1 MRVADAVEVARY
13 APDLDEHVALGATA
27 MDHPDESWRWTPA
40 LLLAATTCFAI
51 VVLTAGFYRSSWM
64 LGDIAYHRGV
74 AYTMQAGL
82 LEGEGPFAG
91 LTTYYGG
98 LYSLGL
104 GLVAGSR
111 PFDTV
116 LSVVSWPAT
125 LLIPLALLLLGTR
138 LWGRDRLAIAIFVLL
153 GTVAAPLHSDRNLV
167 WVDSVLPMGSA
178 FWPLYP
184 RDIALSLLIVGLWS
198 ATSNRRFVRVGLTG
212 VAVGLIA
219 TFHAQ
224 MALLLSWF
232 IVVYFVGRCFERRS
246 VLPFVEGIA
255 AAGIALLVSAWWWL
269 PRVTAVE
276 AGGLLLADYPGRE
289 AMRLGPVS
297 FVQAFGVVGILSI
310 FGMALLAALWREHR
324 SWRIIA
330 VWLAA
335 FLPLILVNRAIPSIE
350 LFTERRIW
358 LVASIGLVALA
369 ANATVLIARALP
381 RRAGRLTLPR
391 AAAAWAVVAVIVV
404 TSIPG
409 TIATSRVMRGSWV
422 PGNLGSATVDAPRW
436 LGVTAEIHRTVQAQG
451 PTILG
456 TYDAYEVWAWSFT
469 GAQVPSAWLPG
480 PIKLG
485 FDPEKLTGSG
495 YLDRVRRVET
505 AFDTGRVGICSL
517 RQSDRMGAVLLE
529 ASGGLVGSYDRT
541 IASPFRVEPRDRTE
555 ATILRA
561 VGPGMTYVDQ
571 NSWDML
577 RLDLGA
583 VVSLPWHDEGIRRLM
598 LDVRRVGG
606 GVGPLLE
613 VRTDDRSYLVY
624 GDGGRFQRI
633 VVEIDGADGIDV
645 VALDALDMTR
655 VTGFAL
661 WPEVAGRSDGLFTM
675 SAADACAGVQQ

>member
-1 MRVADAVEVARY
+1 MGVGPGD
-13 APDLDEHVALGATA
+13 PPLGT
-27 MDHPDESWRWTPA
+27 WLWTPTI
-40 LLLAATTCFAI
+40 LLAATAIFAL
-51 VVLTAGFYRSSWM
+51 VVLTAGFYRSNWM

-98 LYSLGL
+98 LYPLGL
-104 GLVAGSR
+104 GLISGSR

-116 LSVVSWPAT
+116 LSVVSWPAS
-125 LLIPLALLLLGTR
+125 LLIPMALLLLGTR
-138 LWGRDRLAIAIFVLL
+138 LWGRDRLAIALFVLL
-153 GTVAAPLHSDRNLV
+153 GTIAAPLHSDRNLV

-184 RDIALSLLIVGLWS
+184 RDVALSLLIVGLWS
-198 ATSNRRFVRVGLTG
+198 ATSDRRLVRVGLTG
-212 VAVGLIA
+212 VAVGLTA

-246 VLPFVEGIA
+246 VIPLVEGTV
-255 AAGIALLVSAWWWL
+255 AAGIALIVSAWWWV
-269 PRVTAVE
+269 PRVTALQ

-289 AMRLGPVS
+289 AMRLAPVS
-297 FVQAFGVVGILSI
+297 FVKAFGVIGILSI
-310 FGMALLAALWREHR
+310 FGMALLAALWRQHR
-324 SWRIIA
+324 SWRIVA

-335 FLPLILVNRAIPSIE
+335 FLPLILVNRALPSIE

-358 LVASIGLVALA
+358 LVASIGLVALS
-369 ANATVLIARALP
+369 ANVAVLIARALP
-381 RRAGRLTLPR
+381 RHAGRLTLPR
-391 AAAAWAVVAVIVV
+391 AAGAWAVAAVIVTMSV
-404 TSIPG
+404 PG
-409 TIATSRVMRGSWV
+409 TIATARVMRGSWV

-436 LGVTAEIHRTVQAQG
+436 LGVTAELHRTVQAHG

-485 FDPEKLTGSG
+485 FDPKDLTGSG
-495 YLDRVRRVET
+495 YLDRVRRVEN
-505 AFDTGRVGICSL
+505 AFDAGRIGICSL

-555 ATILRA
+555 ATIQRT

-583 VVSLPWHDEGIRRLM
+583 VVSLPWHDPGIRRLM
-598 LDVRRVGG
+598 IEVRRVGG
-606 GVGPLLE
+606 GDGPLLE
-613 VRTDDRSYLVY
+613 VRTEGRSYPMY
-624 GDGGRFQRI
+624 GEGGRFQRI
-633 VVEIDGADGIDV
+633 VVEIDGADGIDL
-645 VALDALDMTR
+645 VALDALDITR
-655 VTGFAL
+655 ITGFAF
-661 WPEVAGRSDGLFTM
+661 WPEVTGRSDGLFTM

>member
-1 MRVADAVEVARY
+1 MGVGPGD
-13 APDLDEHVALGATA
+13 PPIGPWL
-27 MDHPDESWRWTPA
+27 WTPTI
-40 LLLAATTCFAI
+40 LLAATAIFAL
-51 VVLTAGFYRSSWM
+51 VVLTAGFYRSNWM

-82 LEGEGPFAG
+82 LQGEGPFAG

-98 LYSLGL
+98 LYPLGL
-104 GLVAGSR
+104 GLIAGSR

-116 LSVVSWPAT
+116 LSVVSWPAS
-125 LLIPLALLLLGTR
+125 LLIPMALLLLGTR
-138 LWGRDRLAIAIFVLL
+138 LWGRDRLAIALFVFL
-153 GTVAAPLHSDRNLV
+153 GTIAAPLHSDRNLV

-184 RDIALSLLIVGLWS
+184 RDVALSLLIAGLWS
-198 ATSNRRFVRVGLTG
+198 ATSDRRFVRVGLTG
-212 VAVGLIA
+212 VAVGLTA
-219 TFHAQ
+219 TLHAQ

-246 VLPFVEGIA
+246 VIPLVEGTA
-255 AAGIALLVSAWWWL
+255 AAGIALIVSAWWWV
-269 PRVTAVE
+269 PRVTALQ

-289 AMRLGPVS
+289 AMRLAPVS
-297 FVQAFGVVGILSI
+297 FIQAFGVIGILSI
-310 FGMALLAALWREHR
+310 FGMALLAALWRLHR
-324 SWRIIA
+324 SWRIVA

-335 FLPLILVNRAIPSIE
+335 FLPLILVNRAFPSIE

-369 ANATVLIARALP
+369 ANVAVLIARALP

-391 AAAAWAVVAVIVV
+391 AAGAWAVATVIVIMSV
-404 TSIPG
+404 PG
-409 TIATSRVMRGSWV
+409 TIATARVMRGSWV

-436 LGVTAEIHRTVQAQG
+436 LGVTAELHRTVQAHG

-485 FDPEKLTGSG
+485 FDPKDLTGSG
-495 YLDRVRRVET
+495 YLDRVRRVEN
-505 AFDTGRVGICSL
+505 AFDAGRIGICSL
-517 RQSDRMGAVLLE
+517 RQSDGMGAVLLE

-555 ATILRA
+555 ATIQRT

-583 VVSLPWHDEGIRRLM
+583 VVSLPWHDPGIRRLM
-598 LDVRRVGG
+598 IEVRRVGG
-606 GVGPLLE
+606 GDGPLLE
-613 VRTDDRSYLVY
+613 VRTEDRSYPMY
-624 GDGGRFQRI
+624 GEGGRFQRI
-633 VVEIDGADGIDV
+633 VVEIDGADGIDL

-655 VTGFAL
+655 VTGFAF
-661 WPEVAGRSDGLFTM
+661 WPEVTGRSDGLFTM

>member
-1 MRVADAVEVARY
+1 MGVGPGD
-13 APDLDEHVALGATA
+13 PPIGPWL
-27 MDHPDESWRWTPA
+27 WTPTI
-40 LLLAATTCFAI
+40 LLAATAIFAL
-51 VVLTAGFYRSSWM
+51 VVLTAGFYRSNWM

-82 LEGEGPFAG
+82 LQGEGPFAG

-98 LYSLGL
+98 LYPLGL
-104 GLVAGSR
+104 GLIAGSR

-116 LSVVSWPAT
+116 LSVVSWPAS
-125 LLIPLALLLLGTR
+125 LLIPMALLLLGTR
-138 LWGRDRLAIAIFVLL
+138 LWGRDRLAIALFVFL
-153 GTVAAPLHSDRNLV
+153 GTIAAPLHSDRNLV

-184 RDIALSLLIVGLWS
+184 RDVALSLLIAGLWS
-198 ATSNRRFVRVGLTG
+198 ATSDRRFVRVGLTG
-212 VAVGLIA
+212 VAVGLTA
-219 TFHAQ
+219 TLHAQ

-246 VLPFVEGIA
+246 VIPLVEGTA
-255 AAGIALLVSAWWWL
+255 AAGIALIVSAWWWV
-269 PRVTAVE
+269 PRVTALQ

-289 AMRLGPVS
+289 AMRLAPVS
-297 FVQAFGVVGILSI
+297 FIQAFGVIGILSI
-310 FGMALLAALWREHR
+310 FGMALLAALWRLHR
-324 SWRIIA
+324 SWRIVA

-335 FLPLILVNRAIPSIE
+335 FLPLILVNRAFPSIE

-369 ANATVLIARALP
+369 ANVAVLIARALP

-391 AAAAWAVVAVIVV
+391 AAGAWAVATVIVIMSV
-404 TSIPG
+404 PG
-409 TIATSRVMRGSWV
+409 TIATARVMRGSWV

-436 LGVTAEIHRTVQAQG
+436 LGVTAELHRTVQAHG

-485 FDPEKLTGSG
+485 FDPKDLTGSG
-495 YLDRVRRVET
+495 YLDRVRRVEN
-505 AFDTGRVGICSL
+505 AFDAGRIGICSL
-517 RQSDRMGAVLLE
+517 RQSDGMGAVLLE

-555 ATILRA
+555 ATIQRT

-583 VVSLPWHDEGIRRLM
+583 VVSLPWHDPSIRRLM
-598 LDVRRVGG
+598 IEVRRVGG
-606 GVGPLLE
+606 GDGPLLE
-613 VRTDDRSYLVY
+613 VRTEDRSYPMY
-624 GDGGRFQRI
+624 GEGGRFQRI
-633 VVEIDGADGIDV
+633 VVEIDGADGIDL

-655 VTGFAL
+655 VTGFAF
-661 WPEVAGRSDGLFTM
+661 WPEVTGRSDGLFTM

>member
-1 MRVADAVEVARY
+1 MRVADDEVARY
-13 APDLDEHVALGATA
+13 PPRLDENAALGATA
-27 MDHPDESWRWTPA
+27 MDPPDGSWRWTPV

-82 LEGEGPFAG
+82 LQGEGPFAG

-116 LSVVSWPAT
+116 LSVASWPAT
-125 LLIPLALLLLGTR
+125 LLIPLAFLLLGTR
-138 LWGRDRLAIAIFVLL
+138 LWGRDRLAIAMFVLL
-153 GTVAAPLHSDRNLV
+153 GTVAAPLYGGRNLL
-167 WVDSVLPMGSA
+167 WVESVLPMGSA

-184 RDIALSLLIVGLWS
+184 RDVALSLLIVGLWS
-198 ATSNRRFVRVGLTG
+198 ATSERRFVRVGLTG
-212 VAVGLIA
+212 VVVGLTA

-232 IVVYFVGRCFERRS
+232 IIVYFIGRCVERRS
-246 VLPFVEGIA
+246 VTPLVEGIA
-255 AAGIALLVSAWWWL
+255 AAGIALVVSVWWWM
-269 PRVTAVE
+269 PRLTAFQ

-289 AMRLGPVS
+289 ALRLAPVS

-310 FGMALLAALWREHR
+310 FGIALLTTLWREHR
-324 SWRIIA
+324 SWRIVA

-335 FLPLILVNRAIPSIE
+335 FLPLILVNRAVPSIE

-369 ANATVLIARALP
+369 ANVAVLIARALP
-381 RRAGRLTLPR
+381 RHPGRLRLHR
-391 AAAAWAVVAVIVV
+391 ATGAWAVAAVIVIMSV
-404 TSIPG
+404 PG
-409 TIATSRVMRGSWV
+409 TIATSRVMRSSWV
-422 PGNLGSATVDAPRW
+422 PGNMGGSTVDAPRW
-436 LGVTAEIHRTVQAQG
+436 MAVTAELHSTVRTQG

-456 TYDAYEVWAWSFT
+456 TYDAYEVWAWSFS

-485 FDPEKLTGSG
+485 FDPEDLTGSG

-505 AFDTGRVGICSL
+505 AFDTGRLGICSL

-561 VGPGMTYVDQ
+561 VGPGTTYVDQ

-598 LDVRRVGG
+598 IEVRRVGG
-606 GVGPLLE
+606 GDGPLLE
-613 VRTDDRSYLVY
+613 VRSDDRSYLVY
-624 GDGGRFQRI
+624 GEGGAFQRI
-633 VVEIDGADGIDV
+633 VVEIAGADGIDL

-655 VTGFAL
+655 ITGFAL
-661 WPEVAGRSDGLFTM
+661 WPEVAGPSDGLFTM
-675 SAADACAGVQQ
+675 SAADACAGVQ

>member
-1 MRVADAVEVARY
+1 MGVGPGD
-13 APDLDEHVALGATA
+13 PPIGPWL
-27 MDHPDESWRWTPA
+27 WTPTI
-40 LLLAATTCFAI
+40 LLAATAIFAL
-51 VVLTAGFYRSSWM
+51 VVLTAGFYRSNWM

-82 LEGEGPFAG
+82 LQGEGPFAG

-98 LYSLGL
+98 LYPLGL
-104 GLVAGSR
+104 GLIAGSR

-116 LSVVSWPAT
+116 LSVVSWPAS
-125 LLIPLALLLLGTR
+125 LLIPMALLLLGTR
-138 LWGRDRLAIAIFVLL
+138 LWGRDRLAIALFVFL
-153 GTVAAPLHSDRNLV
+153 GTIAAPLHSDRNLV

-184 RDIALSLLIVGLWS
+184 RDVALSLLIAGLWS
-198 ATSNRRFVRVGLTG
+198 ATSDRRFVRVGLTG
-212 VAVGLIA
+212 VAVGLTA
-219 TFHAQ
+219 TLHAQ

-246 VLPFVEGIA
+246 VIPLVEGTA
-255 AAGIALLVSAWWWL
+255 AAGIALIVSAWWWV
-269 PRVTAVE
+269 PRVTALQ

-289 AMRLGPVS
+289 AMRLAPVS
-297 FVQAFGVVGILSI
+297 FIQAFGVIGILSI
-310 FGMALLAALWREHR
+310 FGMALLAALWRLHR
-324 SWRIIA
+324 SWRIVA

-335 FLPLILVNRAIPSIE
+335 FLPLILVNRAFPSIE

-369 ANATVLIARALP
+369 ANVAVLIARALP
-381 RRAGRLTLPR
+381 RRAGRLSLPR
-391 AAAAWAVVAVIVV
+391 AAGAWAVATVIVIMSV
-404 TSIPG
+404 PG
-409 TIATSRVMRGSWV
+409 TIATARVMRGSWV

-436 LGVTAEIHRTVQAQG
+436 LGVTAELHRTVQAHG

-485 FDPEKLTGSG
+485 FDPKDLTGSG
-495 YLDRVRRVET
+495 YLDRVRRVEN
-505 AFDTGRVGICSL
+505 AFDAGRIGICSL
-517 RQSDRMGAVLLE
+517 RQSDGMGAVLLE

-555 ATILRA
+555 ATIQRT

-583 VVSLPWHDEGIRRLM
+583 VVSLPWHDPGIRRLM
-598 LDVRRVGG
+598 IEVRRVGG
-606 GVGPLLE
+606 GDGPLLE
-613 VRTDDRSYLVY
+613 VRTEDRSYPMY
-624 GDGGRFQRI
+624 GEGGRFQRI
-633 VVEIDGADGIDV
+633 VVEIDGADGIDL

-655 VTGFAL
+655 VTGFAF
-661 WPEVAGRSDGLFTM
+661 WPEVTGRSDGLFTM

>member
-1 MRVADAVEVARY
+1 MGVGPGD
-13 APDLDEHVALGATA
+13 PPIGPWL
-27 MDHPDESWRWTPA
+27 WTPTI
-40 LLLAATTCFAI
+40 LLAATAIFAL
-51 VVLTAGFYRSSWM
+51 VVLTAGFYRSNWM

-82 LEGEGPFAG
+82 LQGEGPFAG

-98 LYSLGL
+98 LYPLGL
-104 GLVAGSR
+104 GLIAGSR

-116 LSVVSWPAT
+116 LSVVSWPAS
-125 LLIPLALLLLGTR
+125 LLIPMALLLLGTR
-138 LWGRDRLAIAIFVLL
+138 LWGRDRLAIALFVFL
-153 GTVAAPLHSDRNLV
+153 GTIAAPLHSDRNLV

-184 RDIALSLLIVGLWS
+184 RDVALSLLIAGLWS
-198 ATSNRRFVRVGLTG
+198 ATSDRRFVRVGLTG
-212 VAVGLIA
+212 VAVGLTA
-219 TFHAQ
+219 TLHAQ

-246 VLPFVEGIA
+246 VIPLVEGTA
-255 AAGIALLVSAWWWL
+255 AAGIALIVSAWWWV
-269 PRVTAVE
+269 PRVTALQ

-289 AMRLGPVS
+289 AMRLAPVS
-297 FVQAFGVVGILSI
+297 FIQAFGVIGILSI
-310 FGMALLAALWREHR
+310 FGMALLAALWRLHR
-324 SWRIIA
+324 SWRIVA

-335 FLPLILVNRAIPSIE
+335 FLPLILVNRAFPSIE

-369 ANATVLIARALP
+369 ANVAVLIARALP

-391 AAAAWAVVAVIVV
+391 AAGAWAVATVIVIMSV
-404 TSIPG
+404 PG
-409 TIATSRVMRGSWV
+409 TIATARVMRGSWV

-436 LGVTAEIHRTVQAQG
+436 LGVTAELHRTVQAHG

-485 FDPEKLTGSG
+485 FDPKDLTGSG
-495 YLDRVRRVET
+495 YLDRVRRVEN
-505 AFDTGRVGICSL
+505 AFDAGRIGICSL
-517 RQSDRMGAVLLE
+517 RQSDGMGAVLLE

-555 ATILRA
+555 ATIQRT

-583 VVSLPWHDEGIRRLM
+583 VVSLPWHDPGIRRLM
-598 LDVRRVGG
+598 IEVRRVGG
-606 GVGPLLE
+606 GNGPLLE
-613 VRTDDRSYLVY
+613 VRTEDRSYPMY
-624 GDGGRFQRI
+624 GEGGRFQRI
-633 VVEIDGADGIDV
+633 VVEIDGADGIDL

-655 VTGFAL
+655 VTGFAF
-661 WPEVAGRSDGLFTM
+661 WPEVTGRSDGLFTM